1 MWYVVGDFNLIICP
15 KERNRGGSLN
25 LDMKRFIELIKDLEL
40 EDMPLLGAP
49 FTWSGGRGKQ
59 LVNVKVGSFFSE

>member
-1 MWYVVGDFNLIICP
+1 M
-15 KERNRGGSLN
+15 N
-25 LDMKRFIELIKDLEL
+25 LDMKRFFEVIKDLEL